1 MGTVSMHSTD
11 RTPSMNGNPTTADAV
26 AAYRNVLWD
35 IHHADKS
42 LDLHRF
48 IHAKVCDRFGV
59 GAYALDED
67 GIPL

>member
-1 MGTVSMHSTD
+1 MGTVWKLDTNQS
-11 RTPSMNGNPTTADAV
+11 PSMNSVRANAEAV

-48 IHAKVCDRFGV
+48 IHAKVSDRFGDV
-59 GAYALDED
+59 YALDDD
-67 GIPL
+67 GIPM